1 MAIALFSRLP
11 TPPLLGSTQGPPQ
24 PLLLPTARG
33 VLLLFMSELHDGL
46 PLAVACSE
54 AVALSKAYSGAHHT
68 MVNGVLAAYAQDMKS
83 RGLEVD
89 TS

>member
-1 MAIALFSRLP
+1 
-11 TPPLLGSTQGPPQ
+11 
-24 PLLLPTARG
+24 
-33 VLLLFMSELHDGL
+33 MSELHDGL

-54 AVALSKAYSGAHHT
+54 AVALEGAGAHHT